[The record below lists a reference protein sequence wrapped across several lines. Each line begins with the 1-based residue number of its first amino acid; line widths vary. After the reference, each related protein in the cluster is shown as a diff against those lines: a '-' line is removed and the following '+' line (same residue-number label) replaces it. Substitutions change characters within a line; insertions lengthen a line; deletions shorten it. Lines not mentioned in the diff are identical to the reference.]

1 MWVRLVNTPN
11 QLLLSGLNK
20 QRHFLQETNEKADIL
35 REVLGLM
42 MKKHKKHNSIL
53 CWQDAHIKFELVLT
67 KMVEIGT
74 FMFTYSLDLLGL
86 DI

>member
-1 MWVRLVNTPN
+1 
-11 QLLLSGLNK
+11 
-20 QRHFLQETNEKADIL
+20 
-35 REVLGLM
+35 M

-86 DI
+86 DIWYPGLYWYCFLTKYSNEDT